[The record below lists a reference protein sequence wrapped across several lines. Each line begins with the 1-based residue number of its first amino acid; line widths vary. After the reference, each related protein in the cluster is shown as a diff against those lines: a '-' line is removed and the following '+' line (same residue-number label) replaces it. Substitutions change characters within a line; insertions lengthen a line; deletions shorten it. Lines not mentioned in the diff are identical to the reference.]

1 VRAVRQLFRRLR
13 IALPQPLS
21 ILLGGVA
28 YLPALL
34 RDGQTRRAFRE
45 EVTIERTLRSGRHL
59 AGFKDTT
66 ERVIE
71 IPWVLR
77 HVNGAH
83 SLLDV
88 GTAFAPPV
96 MQRRLARLPIARKVG
111 VDLAPFV
118 LRDVESREAD
128 IRALPFA
135 DGEFDVAVCLSTLEH
150 IGMDTSRYVEG
161 DDDPSAGDD
170 VTALRELGRV
180 ARTVL
185 LTVPGG
191 ARADL
196 GWQRQYS
203 AERLEAA
210 ARDAGLQVRQ
220 LDIFVHDPTSGWRP
234 AGREDLPGR
243 SYGQGAPAAAALL
256 CAALGR

>member
-21 ILLGGVA
+21 ILLGAVA
-28 YLPALL
+28 YLPVLV

-45 EVTIERTLRSGRHL
+45 EATIERTLRSGRRL
-59 AGFKDTT
+59 AGFMDST

-77 HVNGAH
+77 HVDGAH

-96 MQRRLARLPIARKVG
+96 MQRRLARLPIPRKVG

-118 LRDVESREAD
+118 LRDVESHTAD

-135 DGEFDVAVCLSTLEH
+135 DGEFDIAICLSTLEH

-161 DDDPSAGDD
+161 DDPSAGDD

-191 ARADL
+191 DQADL

-234 AGREDLPGR
+234 AGREALRGR
-243 SYGQGAPAAAALL
+243 SYGHGAPAAAALL
-256 CAALGR
+256 CADLGR